1 MYLVDKIQE
10 TMMPL
15 LKIIFVL
22 SLYTLMCSGV
32 FVVAIRESTRQPIG
46 LLVVSMALTPVL
58 VAIIGGLP
66 VNCLKQKFSMMHDI
80 SSTTNEENK

>member
-1 MYLVDKIQE
+1 MKRSF
-10 TMMPL
+10 
-15 LKIIFVL
+15 KIIFIF

-58 VAIIGGLP
+58 VAILGGLP
-66 VNCLKQKFSMMHDI
+66 VNFLKEKLNMNHDS
-80 SSTTNEENK
+80 SSTTNDEI